1 MSLRQILSLDLPVPV
16 PAPSPVPAP
25 VPTLAP
31 VLRPVLPAAPAPV
44 ATSTHR
50 RSVWLAI
57 HLRGWQLHATLMQL
71 ASQERELLSQKPLA
85 VVEDDR
91 RGTLVAC
98 NALAHARGV
107 RVGHSL
113 NAAIALCAEMQ
124 FLPRQPASETEL
136 LRQIATECDRYT
148 PFVSLEPPNE
158 LLLEVRGSVRL
169 FGGIDGLIEQV
180 RADFARHGLAT
191 AGGMTAQLA
200 MTPTPQS
207 ALWFARAARE
217 PIVVRPR
224 QLVPS
229 IAALPVSF
237 LLWPAELELRLA
249 RFGVLSIGDLLRL
262 PRAGLDRRIGHERL
276 EELDHAVGRHRQVRR
291 RHRVADLYSDRVLLD
306 FEIETTGLLSTI
318 LEARFGRLAHFL
330 AKRTLATDKVHIILH
345 HRDTQATQ
353 VTIGLAAP
361 TSDTA
366 HVAKLMHEQLTRLE
380 LPAPVVEATI
390 RVDRLLPQPSGSR
403 DLFDRTAFSPASA
416 STEPQ
421 ARLLEQLRSRLGER
435 GIRQLALTADHR
447 PECANEIREATVNP
461 GGPEVRLPP
470 GMARRPLWL
479 LPTPRRIPPSRRMS
493 ASIVSGP
500 EAIEGGWWDGL
511 PAQREYFVAR
521 SARGALA
528 WIFRERAEAPLFVH
542 GLFG

>member
-16 PAPSPVPAP
+16 PVTVP
-25 VPTLAP
+25 VPTPAPTPTRIETP
-31 VLRPVLPAAPAPV
+31 VLRPVPPAAPAPV
-44 ATSTHR
+44 STSTRR

-71 ASQERELLSQKPLA
+71 ALHERESLNRQPLA

-107 RVGHSL
+107 RAGHSL

-169 FGGIDGLIEQV
+169 FGGIDGLIERV
-180 RADFARHGLAT
+180 RADFERHHLT
-191 AGGMTAQLA
+191 TQLA

-207 ALWFARAARE
+207 ALWFSRAARQ

-229 IAALPVSF
+229 IATLPVSF

-276 EELDHAVGRHRQVRR
+276 EELDRAVGRHRQVRR

-318 LEARFGRLAHFL
+318 LEARFGRLARFL
-330 AKRTLATDKVHIILH
+330 AQRTLATDKVHIVLH
-345 HRDTQATQ
+345 HRDAPATH

-421 ARLLEQLRSRLGER
+421 ARLLEQLRSRLGEH
-435 GIRQLALTADHR
+435 GIQQLALTADHR
-447 PECANEIREATVNP
+447 PECANDIRQASVNP
-461 GGPEVRLPP
+461 QEREVRLPP

-511 PAQREYFVAR
+511 PVQRDYFVAR

-528 WIFRERAEAPLFVH
+528 WIFRERSQAPMFVH